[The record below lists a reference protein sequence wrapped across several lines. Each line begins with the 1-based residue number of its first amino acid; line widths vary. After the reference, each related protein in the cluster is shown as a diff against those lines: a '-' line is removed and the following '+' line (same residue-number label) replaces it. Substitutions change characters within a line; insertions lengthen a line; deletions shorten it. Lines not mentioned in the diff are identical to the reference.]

1 MTWTEKSI
9 QCGLDVV
16 FCWRG
21 VLLVCWCHLGVVVSW
36 YGIIILVW
44 WCCLGVMVS
53 CWCGGVLGCCHLG
66 VVVFCWCGV
75 PLVWWCPVGVVV
87 SCWCGVLVVSWCG
100 GVLLVWWAKWTCMY
114 VACCIVFFR
123 FLLQVI
129 GKCAETLS
137 REKVAVG
144 ASACDTQFLL
154 QQVTHLM
161 LYITHMFQSGEKGL
175 AHGNK
180 SHTSCSTSPTCSSH
194 GNKSHTSFSTSPT
207 CSSQVKKG

>member
-1 MTWTEKSI
+1 M
-9 QCGLDVV
+9 
-16 FCWRG
+16 
-21 VLLVCWCHLGVVVSW
+21 
-36 YGIIILVW
+36 
-44 WCCLGVMVS
+44 
-53 CWCGGVLGCCHLG
+53 
-66 VVVFCWCGV
+66 
-75 PLVWWCPVGVVV
+75 
-87 SCWCGVLVVSWCG
+87 SWCG
-100 GVLLVWWAKWTCMY
+100 HVLLVWWAKWTCMY

-180 SHTSCSTSPTCSSH
+180 SHASWSTSPTCSSHGNKSHASWSTSPTCSSHGNKSHASWSTSPTCSSHGNKSHASWSTSPTCSSHGNKSHASCLTSPTCSSH
-194 GNKSHTSFSTSPT
+194 GNKSHTSCSTSPT
-207 CSSQVKKG
+207 FSSQVRKG